1 MLTSA
6 TDFEFCGENLSGKGY
21 MIGSTE
27 STGVDTITGNNIE
40 ILSNR
45 NPLSIKDTQY
55 GVKYGD
61 GLEIKFQIFK
71 LNCRDANL
79 SSISFTEEEM
89 IKRWLVRNTYNYV
102 KFNFNNEE
110 DLYFNVTATVNNIV
124 IGGSLVGFEITM
136 KNDSVF
142 GYSGIRKTTIEPK
155 EELTNVLDNSSL
167 VGKIYPKITISITN
181 SDEFQ
186 FLNTSTGERMRINNC
201 TLSEKIVVDCENKI
215 ITTSY
220 TNHKAT
226 LAKDFNYV
234 FPSLANDY
242 NSRNNYVRAINGE
255 VTLEYRFRRMVAL

>member
-1 MLTSA
+1 MLIGA
-6 TDFEFCGENLSGKGY
+6 TNFEFCGENLSEKGY
-21 MIGSTE
+21 IIGSIE
-27 STGVDTITGNNIE
+27 STDVDTITGNNIE

-45 NPLSIKDTQY
+45 NPLSIKDIQY

-79 SSISFTEEEM
+79 SPISFAEEEM

-102 KFNFNNEE
+102 KFNNDE
-110 DLYFNVTATVNNIV
+110 DLYFNVTAIVNNIV
-124 IGGSLVGFEITM
+124 IGRSLVGFEITM
-136 KNDSVF
+136 KNDSAF
-142 GYSGIRKTTIEPK
+142 GYSGIRKTVIEPK

-167 VGKIYPKITISITN
+167 VGEIYPKITISITN

-186 FLNTSTGERMRINNC
+186 FLNISTGERMRINNC
-201 TLSEKIVVDCENKI
+201 TLNEKIVVDCENKI